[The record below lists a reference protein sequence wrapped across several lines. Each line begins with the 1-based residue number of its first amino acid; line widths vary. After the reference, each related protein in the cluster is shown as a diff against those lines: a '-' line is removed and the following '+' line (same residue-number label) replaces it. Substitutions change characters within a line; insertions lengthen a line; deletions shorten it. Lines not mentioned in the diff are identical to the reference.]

1 MTGKNIS
8 HGKGKYGVVV
18 TWKEGGTTTYW
29 SETKEKQT
37 EEFKRVKRGLSY
49 DHKVSKKNR

>member
-1 MTGKNIS
+1 MAGKNIS
-8 HGKGKYGVVV
+8 HGQGKYGVVI

-37 EEFKRVKRGLSY
+37 EEFKRAKRGLSY